1 MSKSVFANPSLRAH
15 LFWVTTCFTAG
26 LLLTIAVAVFVPLFQ
41 RFDASVQSYEAMGAL
56 AQHIL
61 DLHTAFWP
69 VVFVALCSTA
79 VCSWALY
86 ARMRGPLF
94 RFVAAF
100 RAIREGRTPEAVTIR
115 ASDYV
120 QHETAELNAMLEALR
135 QRDVQLGALEERVA
149 SLAEWVTTRAEPE
162 ALAFVSEIEAA
173 CKALRARREAK

>member
-15 LFWVTTCFTAG
+15 LFWVTTCFTGA

-41 RFDASVQSYEAMGAL
+41 RFDASVQSFETMGAL
-56 AQHIL
+56 TQHIL
-61 DLHTAFWP
+61 DLHAAFWP

-100 RAIREGRTPEAVTIR
+100 RAIRAGKTPEPVTIR
-115 ASDYV
+115 ATDYV
-120 QHETAELNAMLEALR
+120 QKETAELNAMLETLR
-135 QRDVQLGALEERVA
+135 ERDARLGTLEERIA
-149 SLAEWVTTRAEPE
+149 ALAEWASARGEAE
-162 ALAFVSEIEAA
+162 ALTLAGEIEAA
-173 CKALRARREAK
+173 CKTLRARR